1 MPLTNN
7 QFDAFRTWLRDRD
20 ELRDRLDFIFD
31 GLNNGQETALRQR
44 IKDDLQ
50 AEYDAA
56 LVVISGTQVGLIG
69 EL

>member
-7 QFDAFRTWLRDRD
+7 QFDAFKVWLRDRD

-31 GLNNGQETALRQR
+31 GLNNGQENALKDR
-44 IKDDLQ
+44 IKSDLEN
-50 AEYDAA
+50 EYTDA
-56 LVVISGTQVGLIG
+56 LVVISGTQANLVG